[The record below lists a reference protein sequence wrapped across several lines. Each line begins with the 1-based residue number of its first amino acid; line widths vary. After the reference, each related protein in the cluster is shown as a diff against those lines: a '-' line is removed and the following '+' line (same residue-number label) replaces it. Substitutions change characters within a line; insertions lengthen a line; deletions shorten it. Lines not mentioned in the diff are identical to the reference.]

1 MIQIVFNENQLL
13 DLKTF
18 CEDRLAELIRQCD
31 GIRNILNQLEM
42 ITQENSMP
50 KGIFNLLENNKNG
63 RENVVEKIAAPREYQ
78 HNEWAKFILK
88 TLAQK
93 KTLCP
98 SLYFLNLAIKEFN
111 LDEKNK
117 AKTKLIISTYLS
129 RMCRIDKTLKAYK
142 SVNVSEKLY
151 GLAEWFDEEEEP
163 LSMYLSN

>member
-18 CEDRLAELIRQCD
+18 YEDRLAILIRQYD

-50 KGIFNLLENNKNG
+50 KGIFNLLENNQNSQ
-63 RENVVEKIAAPREYQ
+63 ETEVEKISAPREYQ
-78 HNEWAKFILK
+78 HNEWAKFILRA
-88 TLAQK
+88 LARE

-98 SLYFLNLAIKEFN
+98 SRYFLDLALKEFN
-111 LDEKNK
+111 LEEKNK

-129 RMCRIDKTLKAYK
+129 RMCRIDKTLKTYK
-142 SVNVSEKLY
+142 AINVSEKLY
-151 GLAEWFDEEEEP
+151 GLSEWFDDEDEP
-163 LSMYLSN
+163 LSMYLAN